1 MTIHSMRKTSPQRTT
16 KMKLAYPLADS
27 FKVAQLVRK
36 KYDLSTSAMRVYN
49 SLSELECLGLGF
61 CEPITVNYKE
71 LSKVSTVNPKQL
83 KKALVELD
91 DKKVCEVVIGSDI
104 KIEHKAT
111 RVRRFSIDELK
122 SSPRYK
128 LIDTNPESAKQLAEH
143 LNNKSIHWGNES
155 IKPTWNPQKTGRV
168 YSSNPNIQ
176 SESSSDRKKK
186 LNQAYDCVIDL
197 DLKSADPTIIK
208 HLIGFDTSNLYN
220 KYQELGNCSRSDAKT
235 QVNML
240 AYCDNSVSVMKH
252 WDNYL
257 HSIFIPYAEALDDY
271 KNKLWNSGKP
281 IGKRKAFVYTLNK
294 TKITDTNNGKKIHKG
309 NLLNWLVQ
317 GTIADVINQTSL
329 DLINQEFNYLFPVH
343 DSFYINANKS
353 AIDSIINIL
362 NNRLQIIGLEMDSEI
377 KIIN

>member
-1 MTIHSMRKTSPQRTT
+1 
-16 KMKLAYPLADS
+16 MKSSYPYS
-27 FKVAQLVRK
+27 ESSKVAHFVRE
-36 KYDLSTSAMRVYN
+36 KYKLSTSAMRVYN
-49 SLSELECLGLGF
+49 SLTELEYQGLGF
-61 CEPITVNYKE
+61 CEPITINYNNLSHISTVHRNGIKQALLE
-71 LSKVSTVNPKQL
+71 LS
-83 KKALVELD
+83 E
-91 DKKVCEVVIGSDI
+91 KKVCEVVIGSDI

-111 RVRRFSIDELK
+111 RVRRFSVDELK

-143 LNNKSIHWGNES
+143 LNSKSIRWGNES

-176 SESSSDRKKK
+176 SESSSYRKKK

-220 KYQELGNCSRSDAKT
+220 KYQELGNCSRNDAKA

-240 AYCDNSVSVMKH
+240 AYCNNSVSVVKH
-252 WDNYL
+252 WDNYF
-257 HSIFIPYAEALDDY
+257 HSIFIPYAETLDEY

-281 IGKRKAFVYTLNK
+281 IGKRKAFVDTLNK

-317 GTIADVINQTSL
+317 GTVADIINQTSL

-353 AIDSIINIL
+353 AIDSITNIL

>member
-1 MTIHSMRKTSPQRTT
+1 
-16 KMKLAYPLADS
+16 MKSSYPYSELS
-27 FKVAQLVRK
+27 KVDEFVQK
-36 KYDLSTSAMRVYN
+36 NYKLSIPAMRVYN
-49 SLSELECLGLGF
+49 SLHKLEYKGLGF
-61 CEPITVNYKE
+61 CKTITVSYKN
-71 LSKVSTVNPKQL
+71 LSTVSTVNSKQI
-83 KKALVELD
+83 KNALIELD

-104 KIEHKAT
+104 KIERKAT
-111 RVRRFSIDELK
+111 MVRRFSIDELK

-128 LIDTNPESAKQLAEH
+128 LIDTNPESAKQLAEY
-143 LNNKSIHWGNES
+143 LNSKSIGWGDES

-168 YSSNPNIQ
+168 YSSRPHIQ
-176 SESSSDRKKK
+176 GESSSVRKKK

-220 KYQELGNCSRSDAKT
+220 EYQKLCNCSRSDAKV
-235 QVNML
+235 QVNTL
-240 AYCDNSVSVMKH
+240 AYCDNSVSFVKY

-257 HSIFIPYAEALDDY
+257 HPIFIPYAEALDDY

-281 IGKRKAFVYTLNK
+281 KGKRKASVYTLNK
-294 TKITDTNNGKKIHKG
+294 TKITDTGKKPHKG

-317 GTIADVINQTSL
+317 GTVADVINQTSL

-353 AIDSIINIL
+353 AIDSITNIL
-362 NNRLQIIGLEMDSEI
+362 NNRLQIIGLKMDSEI
-377 KIIN
+377 EIIN

>member
-1 MTIHSMRKTSPQRTT
+1 
-16 KMKLAYPLADS
+16 
-27 FKVAQLVRK
+27 
-36 KYDLSTSAMRVYN
+36 
-49 SLSELECLGLGF
+49 
-61 CEPITVNYKE
+61 
-71 LSKVSTVNPKQL
+71 
-83 KKALVELD
+83 
-91 DKKVCEVVIGSDI
+91 
-104 KIEHKAT
+104 
-111 RVRRFSIDELK
+111 
-122 SSPRYK
+122 
-128 LIDTNPESAKQLAEH
+128 
-143 LNNKSIHWGNES
+143 
-155 IKPTWNPQKTGRV
+155 
-168 YSSNPNIQ
+168 
-176 SESSSDRKKK
+176 
-186 LNQAYDCVIDL
+186 
-197 DLKSADPTIIK
+197 
-208 HLIGFDTSNLYN
+208 
-220 KYQELGNCSRSDAKT
+220 
-235 QVNML
+235 
-240 AYCDNSVSVMKH
+240 MKH

>member
-1 MTIHSMRKTSPQRTT
+1 MRKTSPQRTT
-16 KMKLAYPLADS
+16 KMKLAYPWTDS
-27 FKVAQLVRK
+27 FDVVKLVREN
-36 KYDLSTSAMRVYN
+36 YDLSTSAMRVYH
-49 SLSELECLGLGF
+49 SLSELEYKGLGF
-61 CEPITVNYKE
+61 CEPITVSYKN
-71 LSKVSTVNPKQL
+71 LSTASTVNPKQI
-83 KKALVELD
+83 KKALLELD
-91 DKKVCEVVIGSDI
+91 DKKVCEVDIGSDI
-104 KIEHKAT
+104 KIERKAT

-143 LNNKSIHWGNES
+143 LNSKSIRWGDES
-155 IKPTWNPQKTGRV
+155 IKPTWNPHKTGRV
-168 YSSNPNIQ
+168 YSSRPNIQ
-176 SESSSDRKKK
+176 GQSSSVRKKK
-186 LNQAYDCVIDL
+186 LNQAYDYVIDL

-220 KYQELGNCSRSDAKT
+220 KYQELCNCSRSDAKV
-235 QVNML
+235 QVNKL
-240 AYCDNSVSVMKH
+240 AYCDNSVSFVKY

-257 HSIFIPYAEALDDY
+257 HPIFIPYAEALDDY

-281 IGKRKAFVYTLNK
+281 IGKRKASVYTLNK
-294 TKITDTNNGKKIHKG
+294 TKIIDTGKKPHKG

-317 GTIADVINQTSL
+317 GTVADVINQTSL
-329 DLINQEFNYLFPVH
+329 DLINQDFNYLFPVH

-353 AIDSIINIL
+353 AIDSITNIL